1 MKIVALIPA
10 RSGSK
15 RVPGKNIK
23 LLLGKPL
30 LSYAIDS
37 AIKCKLVNDVYV
49 SSDSEHFLDI
59 GKEFGAKPCLRSTS
73 FAMDESNMRDVVDEF
88 LLFLSGQ
95 GIYFDAIIILCP
107 VYPIRTFRHVE
118 NILKCYIKEGNQRP
132 MIGLKTPTTH
142 PYLCYERDG
151 KGYVNTAMNIDEN
164 IFYRH
169 QRYPEY
175 YELTFWACV
184 VPASSVKH
192 LNARMICS
200 DSYGYIIPAHV
211 PFVNIDTPLD
221 FEFAEFLMQKVKSG
235 KIKID
240 D

>member
-59 GKEFGAKPCLRSTS
+59 GKQFGAKPCLRSTG

-118 NILKCYIKEGNQRP
+118 NILKCYLNEGNQRP
-132 MIGLKTPTTH
+132 LIGLKTPTTH
-142 PYLCYERDG
+142 PYLCYERDE
-151 KGYVNTAMNIDEN
+151 KGCVNTAMNIDEN

-184 VPASSVKH
+184 VPVSSVNH

-200 DSYGYIIPAHV
+200 DSYGYVIPERV

-221 FEFAEFLMQKVKSG
+221 FEFAEFLMKKVRSG

>member
-59 GKEFGAKPCLRSTS
+59 GKQFGAKPCLRSTG

-142 PYLCYERDG
+142 PYLCYERDE
-151 KGYVNTAMNIDEN
+151 KGCVNTAMNIDEN

-184 VPASSVKH
+184 VPVSSVNH

-200 DSYGYIIPAHV
+200 DSYGYVIPERV